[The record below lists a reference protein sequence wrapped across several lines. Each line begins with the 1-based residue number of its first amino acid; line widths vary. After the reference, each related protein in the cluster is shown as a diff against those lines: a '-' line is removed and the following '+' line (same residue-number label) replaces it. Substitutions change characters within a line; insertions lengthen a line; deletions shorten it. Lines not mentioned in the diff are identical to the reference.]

1 METALCTLYGK
12 CPKEGDRMP
21 GEHVTEESGLV
32 WGMGVQ
38 EVILELKSEGG
49 VGVKLCEM
57 GSEAFQAEE
66 AACAKALWWKELW
79 HI

>member
-12 CPKEGDRMP
+12 CLKEGDQMP
-21 GEHVTEESGLV
+21 GEHITEESGLV
-32 WGMGVQ
+32 SGMGVQ
-38 EVILELKSEGG
+38 EVILELKSEG
-49 VGVKLCEM
+49 VGIKLCEM